1 MSSPPPSPWELAT
14 SKGRIRTYAQLKVN
28 PRITSPLQKYDAP
41 ISLSS
46 ANYNNKYYI
55 TVTI

>member
-1 MSSPPPSPWELAT
+1 MSSPPPNPWELAT
-14 SKGRIRTYAQLKVN
+14 SKGRIRTYAQLKVK

-55 TVTI
+55 LR